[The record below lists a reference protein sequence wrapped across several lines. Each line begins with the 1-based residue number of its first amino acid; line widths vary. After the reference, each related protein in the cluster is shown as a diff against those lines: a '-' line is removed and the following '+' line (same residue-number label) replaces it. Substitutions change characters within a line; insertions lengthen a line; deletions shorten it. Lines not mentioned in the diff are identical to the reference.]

1 MSKYIIYKASGCL
14 VHMLKG
20 IHFCFQKAKE
30 TNRKL
35 IIDCANHSAFMMDFG
50 RIFFIDDASLKYSD
64 NYDDECP
71 VGDEIR
77 RTPAKYINGQYFIGE
92 QNISIVDWGT
102 KNEVIIYGGAHGNLQ
117 MKNIKVVQKIKD
129 DLDNE
134 KKIEGKYIAG
144 HFRNTDMKHDI
155 NEFIDKIKE
164 IINKTEIKTFYL
176 ATDDSTAREKIATE
190 LPADITIIQN
200 TVPPANIG
208 NLHYSSKD
216 KYKQVYECLR
226 DFYFILGSDEFIP
239 SHKSGM
245 SRLAVEMRK
254 NKFSFFIPNQ

>member
-1 MSKYIIYKASGCL
+1 MVKYIIYKASGGL

-20 IHFCFQKAKE
+20 LNFCIQNAKK

-35 IIDCANHSAFMMDFG
+35 IIDCANHSAFMMDFS
-50 RIFFIDDASLKYSD
+50 RIFFIDDASLNYSD
-64 NYDDECP
+64 KYDECP

-77 RTPAKYINGQYFIGE
+77 MVPAKYINRQYFIGGR
-92 QNISIVDWGT
+92 NISIVDWDT
-102 KNEVIIYGGAHGNLQ
+102 NNDVIIYAGTIGSYQ
-117 MKNIKVVQKIKD
+117 IKNIKVVKKIKD

-155 NEFIDKIKE
+155 NEFIDKIRE
-164 IINKTEIKTFYL
+164 TINKTGIKTFYL
-176 ATDDSTAREKIATE
+176 ATDDSTARGQIATE
-190 LPADITIIQN
+190 LPQDITIIQN

-208 NLHYSSKD
+208 NLHYGSKD

-226 DFYFILGSDEFIP
+226 DFYFILRAEEFIP
-239 SHKSGM
+239 SRKSGM
-245 SRLAVEMRK
+245 SRLAMEMRK
-254 NKFSFFIPNQ
+254 NKFSFFDSL